1 MLQGKKVPQST
12 WLDLILYFPPIPLFV
27 SLFPPLLPSTTE
39 IDKESCGDPGT
50 PLYGYQEGSGF
61 LNGDILRFECQ
72 FGFELIGERMITCQ
86 NNNQWSANIPI
97 CICESNTCFLFMT
110 ANEAITYAFGKF
122 TMTLGYWRIN
132 YSVFKWPCSAL
143 CVNGNI
149 HNLQWG
155 NS

>member
-149 HNLQWG
+149 RNLQWG

>member
-1 MLQGKKVPQST
+1 MSIYAPVMQRVTFAAFPWYLFAPSLTSLQTLTRVFTCRIIATKT
-12 WLDLILYFPPIPLFV
+12 NLWLTYSSLLTPSPLYHYCPSLCRLYFSP
-27 SLFPPLLPSTTE
+27 TE

-97 CICESNTCFLFMT
+97 CICESKS
-110 ANEAITYAFGKF
+110 AFFPDSK
-122 TMTLGYWRIN
+122 
-132 YSVFKWPCSAL
+132 
-143 CVNGNI
+143 
-149 HNLQWG
+149 
-155 NS
+155 